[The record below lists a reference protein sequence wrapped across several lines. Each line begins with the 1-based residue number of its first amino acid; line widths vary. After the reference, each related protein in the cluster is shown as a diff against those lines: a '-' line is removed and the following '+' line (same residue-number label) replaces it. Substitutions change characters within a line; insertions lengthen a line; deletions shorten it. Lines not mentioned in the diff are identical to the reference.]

1 MTNWNNITFKRL
13 KQEIISPT
21 RNFTRKGLYII
32 HNLIYTL
39 SIKIGKKKIEYL
51 VYDVRNNPITF
62 DIVFIIYYGYLF
74 FLKQGIKNFKLII
87 FEPKYYQYNRP
98 MLSSYSKYVS
108 SADLKKRLTSMILPI
123 AESFNCINSI
133 EIISSYKDFEKLK
146 INTRYIFPQFFNPRI
161 YSPNVQNHKKIYF
174 NLLKNKKKELYP
186 YLISAFSK
194 EEIISKISSQIK
206 IIKYATIT
214 LRDYGFNPARNTSS
228 KDIKIALSYAKSK
241 GLSLILVPDEI
252 KNLDNYEIP
261 KEIIIYSRAR
271 ESLKERVGL
280 YSYSEINIF
289 PPCGAANIS
298 LFTRS
303 SKTIILKFGDPK
315 SIDSSSKYYKETYN
329 LNYGQQPYQGL
340 KGYLDWYTNKY
351 ENLDYQI
358 QIPRNFFDV

>member
-1 MTNWNNITFKRL
+1 MKTIIIIPSRL
-13 KQEIISPT
+13 SASRLP
-21 RNFTRKGLYII
+21 
-32 HNLIYTL
+32 
-39 SIKIGKKKIEYL
+39 GKPL
-51 VYDVRNNPITF
+51 
-62 DIVFIIYYGYLF
+62 
-74 FLKQGIKNFKLII
+74 
-87 FEPKYYQYNRP
+87 
-98 MLSSYSKYVS
+98 
-108 SADLKKRLTSMILPI
+108 
-123 AESFNCINSI
+123 
-133 EIISSYKDFEKLK
+133 LK
-146 INTRYIFPQFFNPRI
+146 INGLSIISHVLKKAQQANIGDVVVATEDNEILEEVKKNGGQAILTAHWHKTGTDRIYEALQKIKNSNIDLIMNLQGDEPLINIDDIKNLNNQMIKNESQLGTLASRI

-194 EEIISKISSQIK
+194 EEIISRISSQIK

-252 KNLDNYEIP
+252 KNLDNYDIP

-280 YSYSEINIF
+280 YSYSDINIF

-329 LNYGQQPYQGL
+329 INYGQQPYQGL